1 MKKLSK
7 IIVGALLS
15 VASTTAFGFEK
26 NIVETAV
33 EAGKFKTL
41 ATALTAAGLIDA
53 VNGPGP
59 FTVFAPTDDAFAKVP
74 KETLEML
81 LKPENKEKL
90 KAVLTYHVVPG
101 KVMAKDVVGLK
112 GAKSLNGQRIDVKVD
127 GDKVSVDGANVVATD
142 IACTN
147 GVIHVIDSVI
157 LPASDN
163 IPAVATKAGKFS
175 TLLAAAKAAG
185 LVDAL
190 SGDKALTVFAP
201 TDEAFGKLPKGTVE
215 SLLKPENKDK
225 LKAILLYHV
234 VEGRVYSE
242 DALKAKSAATLQGG
256 KVEITVKDGAAYVN
270 GAKILATDD
279 ASCTVF
285 DSDFYFAT
293 LEGCCRLGLD
303 RIFRVNATIDYVV
316 QKNCFEL
323 FFVLWLEQR
332 LNGSLW
338 QLAESFV
345 GRSEDGQR
353 LFTTECIDKASC
365 FRCCEQCRELACFG
379 CNCWNVIRCWEDN
392 GVNDVNHTVCAS
404 DIRCDNIRA
413 VNRYLAAIDFNID
426 ALTVERLRALE
437 SNNVLRHD
445 LAWYDVVCQN
455 SFELFFVFWLEQH
468 LKRFL
473 RNLSK
478 RVVGWC
484 EYSEWTRSVDC
495 IDQTSCG
502 QSRSKSLELASFDSC
517 FNDVLFKTKRSG
529 RGNAQQSTRD
539 NLR

>member
-7 IIVGALLS
+7 FVVGAVLS
-15 VASTTAFGFEK
+15 VVSSTAFGFEK

-41 ATALTAAGLIDA
+41 ATALTAAGLVDA
-53 VNGPGP
+53 VSGPGP
-59 FTVFAPTDDAFAKVP
+59 FTVFAPTDEAFAKVP
-74 KETLEML
+74 KETLAML

-127 GDKVSVDGANVVATD
+127 GSKVSVDGANVVATD

-215 SLLKPENKDK
+215 SLLKPENVDK
-225 LKAILLYHV
+225 LKAILLFHV

-242 DALKAKSAATLQGG
+242 DAVKAKTAATLQGG

-270 GAKILATDD
+270 GAKILATDID
-279 ASCTVF
+279 A
-285 DSDFYFAT
+285 
-293 LEGCCRLGLD
+293 G
-303 RIFRVNATIDYVV
+303 
-316 QKNCFEL
+316 
-323 FFVLWLEQR
+323 
-332 LNGSLW
+332 
-338 QLAESFV
+338 
-345 GRSEDGQR
+345 
-353 LFTTECIDKASC
+353 
-365 FRCCEQCRELACFG
+365 
-379 CNCWNVIRCWEDN
+379 N
-392 GVNDVNHTVCAS
+392 GVIHV
-404 DIRCDNIRA
+404 
-413 VNRYLAAIDFNID
+413 ID
-426 ALTVERLRALE
+426 
-437 SNNVLRHD
+437 
-445 LAWYDVVCQN
+445 
-455 SFELFFVFWLEQH
+455 
-468 LKRFL
+468 
-473 RNLSK
+473 
-478 RVVGWC
+478 
-484 EYSEWTRSVDC
+484 SV
-495 IDQTSCG
+495 ILPPA
-502 QSRSKSLELASFDSC
+502 K
-517 FNDVLFKTKRSG
+517 
-529 RGNAQQSTRD
+529 
-539 NLR
+539 

>member
-7 IIVGALLS
+7 FVVGAVLS
-15 VASTTAFGFEK
+15 VVSSTAFGFEK

-41 ATALTAAGLIDA
+41 ATALTAAGLVDA
-53 VNGPGP
+53 VKGPGP
-59 FTVFAPTDDAFAKVP
+59 FTVFAPTDEAFAKVP

-127 GDKVSVDGANVVATD
+127 GSKVSVDGANVVATD

-201 TDEAFGKLPKGTVE
+201 TDEAFGKLPSGTVE

-225 LKAILLYHV
+225 LKSILLFHV

-242 DALKAKSAATLQGG
+242 DAVKAKTAATLQGG
-256 KVEITVKDGAAYVN
+256 KVEISVKDGAAYVN
-270 GAKILATDD
+270 GAKILATDID
-279 ASCTVF
+279 A
-285 DSDFYFAT
+285 
-293 LEGCCRLGLD
+293 G
-303 RIFRVNATIDYVV
+303 
-316 QKNCFEL
+316 
-323 FFVLWLEQR
+323 
-332 LNGSLW
+332 
-338 QLAESFV
+338 
-345 GRSEDGQR
+345 
-353 LFTTECIDKASC
+353 
-365 FRCCEQCRELACFG
+365 
-379 CNCWNVIRCWEDN
+379 N
-392 GVNDVNHTVCAS
+392 GVIHV
-404 DIRCDNIRA
+404 
-413 VNRYLAAIDFNID
+413 ID
-426 ALTVERLRALE
+426 
-437 SNNVLRHD
+437 
-445 LAWYDVVCQN
+445 
-455 SFELFFVFWLEQH
+455 
-468 LKRFL
+468 
-473 RNLSK
+473 
-478 RVVGWC
+478 
-484 EYSEWTRSVDC
+484 SV
-495 IDQTSCG
+495 ILPPA
-502 QSRSKSLELASFDSC
+502 K
-517 FNDVLFKTKRSG
+517 
-529 RGNAQQSTRD
+529 
-539 NLR
+539 

>member
-7 IIVGALLS
+7 FVVGAVLS
-15 VASTTAFGFEK
+15 VVSSTAFGFEK

-41 ATALTAAGLIDA
+41 ATALTAAGLVDA
-53 VNGPGP
+53 VSGPGP
-59 FTVFAPTDDAFAKVP
+59 FTVFAPTDEAFAKVP
-74 KETLEML
+74 KETLAML

-127 GDKVSVDGANVVATD
+127 GSKVSVDGANVVATD

-215 SLLKPENKDK
+215 SLLKPENVEK
-225 LKAILLYHV
+225 LKAILLFHV

-242 DALKAKSAATLQGG
+242 DAVKAKTAATLQGG

-270 GAKILATDD
+270 GAKILATDID
-279 ASCTVF
+279 A
-285 DSDFYFAT
+285 
-293 LEGCCRLGLD
+293 G
-303 RIFRVNATIDYVV
+303 
-316 QKNCFEL
+316 
-323 FFVLWLEQR
+323 
-332 LNGSLW
+332 
-338 QLAESFV
+338 
-345 GRSEDGQR
+345 
-353 LFTTECIDKASC
+353 
-365 FRCCEQCRELACFG
+365 
-379 CNCWNVIRCWEDN
+379 N
-392 GVNDVNHTVCAS
+392 GVIHV
-404 DIRCDNIRA
+404 
-413 VNRYLAAIDFNID
+413 ID
-426 ALTVERLRALE
+426 
-437 SNNVLRHD
+437 
-445 LAWYDVVCQN
+445 
-455 SFELFFVFWLEQH
+455 
-468 LKRFL
+468 
-473 RNLSK
+473 
-478 RVVGWC
+478 
-484 EYSEWTRSVDC
+484 SV
-495 IDQTSCG
+495 ILPPA
-502 QSRSKSLELASFDSC
+502 K
-517 FNDVLFKTKRSG
+517 
-529 RGNAQQSTRD
+529 
-539 NLR
+539 

>member
-7 IIVGALLS
+7 IIAGALLS

-53 VNGPGP
+53 VSGPGP

-127 GDKVSVDGANVVATD
+127 GSKVSVDGANVVATD

-190 SGDKALTVFAP
+190 SGEKALTVFAP
-201 TDEAFGKLPKGTVE
+201 TDEAFGKLPKGTVD
-215 SLLKPENKDK
+215 SLLKPENKEK

-256 KVEITVKDGAAYVN
+256 KVEITVKDGAAYIN
-270 GAKILATDD
+270 GAKILATDID
-279 ASCTVF
+279 A
-285 DSDFYFAT
+285 
-293 LEGCCRLGLD
+293 G
-303 RIFRVNATIDYVV
+303 
-316 QKNCFEL
+316 
-323 FFVLWLEQR
+323 
-332 LNGSLW
+332 
-338 QLAESFV
+338 
-345 GRSEDGQR
+345 
-353 LFTTECIDKASC
+353 
-365 FRCCEQCRELACFG
+365 
-379 CNCWNVIRCWEDN
+379 N
-392 GVNDVNHTVCAS
+392 GVIHV
-404 DIRCDNIRA
+404 
-413 VNRYLAAIDFNID
+413 ID
-426 ALTVERLRALE
+426 
-437 SNNVLRHD
+437 
-445 LAWYDVVCQN
+445 
-455 SFELFFVFWLEQH
+455 
-468 LKRFL
+468 
-473 RNLSK
+473 
-478 RVVGWC
+478 
-484 EYSEWTRSVDC
+484 SV
-495 IDQTSCG
+495 ILPPA
-502 QSRSKSLELASFDSC
+502 K
-517 FNDVLFKTKRSG
+517 
-529 RGNAQQSTRD
+529 
-539 NLR
+539 

>member
-1 MKKLSK
+1 
-7 IIVGALLS
+7 LS

-270 GAKILATDD
+270 GAKILATDVD
-279 ASCTVF
+279 A
-285 DSDFYFAT
+285 
-293 LEGCCRLGLD
+293 G
-303 RIFRVNATIDYVV
+303 
-316 QKNCFEL
+316 
-323 FFVLWLEQR
+323 
-332 LNGSLW
+332 
-338 QLAESFV
+338 
-345 GRSEDGQR
+345 
-353 LFTTECIDKASC
+353 
-365 FRCCEQCRELACFG
+365 
-379 CNCWNVIRCWEDN
+379 N
-392 GVNDVNHTVCAS
+392 GVIH
-404 DIRCDNIRA
+404 I
-413 VNRYLAAIDFNID
+413 ID
-426 ALTVERLRALE
+426 
-437 SNNVLRHD
+437 
-445 LAWYDVVCQN
+445 
-455 SFELFFVFWLEQH
+455 
-468 LKRFL
+468 
-473 RNLSK
+473 
-478 RVVGWC
+478 
-484 EYSEWTRSVDC
+484 SV
-495 IDQTSCG
+495 ILPPA
-502 QSRSKSLELASFDSC
+502 K
-517 FNDVLFKTKRSG
+517 
-529 RGNAQQSTRD
+529 
-539 NLR
+539 

>member
-270 GAKILATDD
+270 GAKILATDVD
-279 ASCTVF
+279 A
-285 DSDFYFAT
+285 
-293 LEGCCRLGLD
+293 G
-303 RIFRVNATIDYVV
+303 
-316 QKNCFEL
+316 
-323 FFVLWLEQR
+323 
-332 LNGSLW
+332 
-338 QLAESFV
+338 
-345 GRSEDGQR
+345 
-353 LFTTECIDKASC
+353 
-365 FRCCEQCRELACFG
+365 
-379 CNCWNVIRCWEDN
+379 N
-392 GVNDVNHTVCAS
+392 GVIH
-404 DIRCDNIRA
+404 I
-413 VNRYLAAIDFNID
+413 ID
-426 ALTVERLRALE
+426 
-437 SNNVLRHD
+437 
-445 LAWYDVVCQN
+445 
-455 SFELFFVFWLEQH
+455 
-468 LKRFL
+468 
-473 RNLSK
+473 
-478 RVVGWC
+478 
-484 EYSEWTRSVDC
+484 SV
-495 IDQTSCG
+495 ILPPA
-502 QSRSKSLELASFDSC
+502 K
-517 FNDVLFKTKRSG
+517 
-529 RGNAQQSTRD
+529 
-539 NLR
+539 

>member
-7 IIVGALLS
+7 FVVGAVLS
-15 VASTTAFGFEK
+15 VVSSTAFGFEK

-41 ATALTAAGLIDA
+41 ATALTAAGLVDA
-53 VNGPGP
+53 IKGPGP
-59 FTVFAPTDDAFAKVP
+59 FTVFAPTDEAFAKVP

-127 GDKVSVDGANVVATD
+127 GSKVSVDGANVVATD

-201 TDEAFGKLPKGTVE
+201 TDEAFGKLPSGTVE

-225 LKAILLYHV
+225 LKSILLFHV

-242 DALKAKSAATLQGG
+242 DAVKAKTAATLQGG
-256 KVEITVKDGAAYVN
+256 KVEISVKDGAAYVN
-270 GAKILATDD
+270 GAKILATDID
-279 ASCTVF
+279 A
-285 DSDFYFAT
+285 
-293 LEGCCRLGLD
+293 G
-303 RIFRVNATIDYVV
+303 
-316 QKNCFEL
+316 
-323 FFVLWLEQR
+323 
-332 LNGSLW
+332 
-338 QLAESFV
+338 
-345 GRSEDGQR
+345 
-353 LFTTECIDKASC
+353 
-365 FRCCEQCRELACFG
+365 
-379 CNCWNVIRCWEDN
+379 N
-392 GVNDVNHTVCAS
+392 GVIHV
-404 DIRCDNIRA
+404 
-413 VNRYLAAIDFNID
+413 ID
-426 ALTVERLRALE
+426 
-437 SNNVLRHD
+437 
-445 LAWYDVVCQN
+445 
-455 SFELFFVFWLEQH
+455 
-468 LKRFL
+468 
-473 RNLSK
+473 
-478 RVVGWC
+478 
-484 EYSEWTRSVDC
+484 SV
-495 IDQTSCG
+495 ILPPA
-502 QSRSKSLELASFDSC
+502 K
-517 FNDVLFKTKRSG
+517 
-529 RGNAQQSTRD
+529 
-539 NLR
+539 

>member
-270 GAKILATDD
+270 GAKIVATDVD
-279 ASCTVF
+279 A
-285 DSDFYFAT
+285 
-293 LEGCCRLGLD
+293 G
-303 RIFRVNATIDYVV
+303 
-316 QKNCFEL
+316 
-323 FFVLWLEQR
+323 
-332 LNGSLW
+332 
-338 QLAESFV
+338 
-345 GRSEDGQR
+345 
-353 LFTTECIDKASC
+353 
-365 FRCCEQCRELACFG
+365 
-379 CNCWNVIRCWEDN
+379 N
-392 GVNDVNHTVCAS
+392 GVIH
-404 DIRCDNIRA
+404 I
-413 VNRYLAAIDFNID
+413 ID
-426 ALTVERLRALE
+426 
-437 SNNVLRHD
+437 
-445 LAWYDVVCQN
+445 
-455 SFELFFVFWLEQH
+455 
-468 LKRFL
+468 
-473 RNLSK
+473 
-478 RVVGWC
+478 
-484 EYSEWTRSVDC
+484 SV
-495 IDQTSCG
+495 ILPPA
-502 QSRSKSLELASFDSC
+502 K
-517 FNDVLFKTKRSG
+517 
-529 RGNAQQSTRD
+529 
-539 NLR
+539 

>member
-7 IIVGALLS
+7 IIAGALLS

-127 GDKVSVDGANVVATD
+127 GSKVSVDGANVVATD

-190 SGDKALTVFAP
+190 SGEKALTVFAP
-201 TDEAFGKLPKGTVE
+201 TDEAFGKLSKGTVE
-215 SLLKPENKDK
+215 SLLKPENKEK

-270 GAKILATDD
+270 GAKILATDVD
-279 ASCTVF
+279 A
-285 DSDFYFAT
+285 
-293 LEGCCRLGLD
+293 G
-303 RIFRVNATIDYVV
+303 
-316 QKNCFEL
+316 
-323 FFVLWLEQR
+323 
-332 LNGSLW
+332 
-338 QLAESFV
+338 
-345 GRSEDGQR
+345 
-353 LFTTECIDKASC
+353 
-365 FRCCEQCRELACFG
+365 
-379 CNCWNVIRCWEDN
+379 N
-392 GVNDVNHTVCAS
+392 GVIHV
-404 DIRCDNIRA
+404 
-413 VNRYLAAIDFNID
+413 ID
-426 ALTVERLRALE
+426 
-437 SNNVLRHD
+437 
-445 LAWYDVVCQN
+445 
-455 SFELFFVFWLEQH
+455 
-468 LKRFL
+468 
-473 RNLSK
+473 
-478 RVVGWC
+478 
-484 EYSEWTRSVDC
+484 SV
-495 IDQTSCG
+495 ILPPA
-502 QSRSKSLELASFDSC
+502 K
-517 FNDVLFKTKRSG
+517 
-529 RGNAQQSTRD
+529 
-539 NLR
+539 

>member
-270 GAKILATDD
+270 GAKILATDVD
-279 ASCTVF
+279 A
-285 DSDFYFAT
+285 
-293 LEGCCRLGLD
+293 G
-303 RIFRVNATIDYVV
+303 
-316 QKNCFEL
+316 
-323 FFVLWLEQR
+323 
-332 LNGSLW
+332 
-338 QLAESFV
+338 
-345 GRSEDGQR
+345 
-353 LFTTECIDKASC
+353 
-365 FRCCEQCRELACFG
+365 
-379 CNCWNVIRCWEDN
+379 N
-392 GVNDVNHTVCAS
+392 GVIHV
-404 DIRCDNIRA
+404 
-413 VNRYLAAIDFNID
+413 ID
-426 ALTVERLRALE
+426 
-437 SNNVLRHD
+437 
-445 LAWYDVVCQN
+445 
-455 SFELFFVFWLEQH
+455 
-468 LKRFL
+468 
-473 RNLSK
+473 
-478 RVVGWC
+478 
-484 EYSEWTRSVDC
+484 SV
-495 IDQTSCG
+495 ILPPA
-502 QSRSKSLELASFDSC
+502 K
-517 FNDVLFKTKRSG
+517 
-529 RGNAQQSTRD
+529 
-539 NLR
+539 

>member
-7 IIVGALLS
+7 IIAGALLS

-163 IPAVATKAGKFS
+163 IPAVASKAGKFS

-270 GAKILATDD
+270 GAKILATDVD
-279 ASCTVF
+279 A
-285 DSDFYFAT
+285 
-293 LEGCCRLGLD
+293 G
-303 RIFRVNATIDYVV
+303 
-316 QKNCFEL
+316 
-323 FFVLWLEQR
+323 
-332 LNGSLW
+332 
-338 QLAESFV
+338 
-345 GRSEDGQR
+345 
-353 LFTTECIDKASC
+353 
-365 FRCCEQCRELACFG
+365 
-379 CNCWNVIRCWEDN
+379 N
-392 GVNDVNHTVCAS
+392 GVIHS
-404 DIRCDNIRA
+404 
-413 VNRYLAAIDFNID
+413 
-426 ALTVERLRALE
+426 
-437 SNNVLRHD
+437 
-445 LAWYDVVCQN
+445 
-455 SFELFFVFWLEQH
+455 
-468 LKRFL
+468 
-473 RNLSK
+473 
-478 RVVGWC
+478 
-484 EYSEWTRSVDC
+484 
-495 IDQTSCG
+495 
-502 QSRSKSLELASFDSC
+502 
-517 FNDVLFKTKRSG
+517 
-529 RGNAQQSTRD
+529 
-539 NLR
+539 

>member
-7 IIVGALLS
+7 IIAGALLS

-127 GDKVSVDGANVVATD
+127 GSKVSVDGANVVATD

-190 SGDKALTVFAP
+190 SGEKSLTVFAP

-215 SLLKPENKDK
+215 SLLKPENKEK

-234 VEGRVYSE
+234 VDGRVYSE
-242 DALKAKSAATLQGG
+242 DAVKAKSAATLQGG

-270 GAKILATDD
+270 GAKILATDVD
-279 ASCTVF
+279 A
-285 DSDFYFAT
+285 
-293 LEGCCRLGLD
+293 G
-303 RIFRVNATIDYVV
+303 
-316 QKNCFEL
+316 
-323 FFVLWLEQR
+323 
-332 LNGSLW
+332 
-338 QLAESFV
+338 
-345 GRSEDGQR
+345 
-353 LFTTECIDKASC
+353 
-365 FRCCEQCRELACFG
+365 
-379 CNCWNVIRCWEDN
+379 N
-392 GVNDVNHTVCAS
+392 GVIH
-404 DIRCDNIRA
+404 I
-413 VNRYLAAIDFNID
+413 ID
-426 ALTVERLRALE
+426 
-437 SNNVLRHD
+437 
-445 LAWYDVVCQN
+445 
-455 SFELFFVFWLEQH
+455 
-468 LKRFL
+468 
-473 RNLSK
+473 
-478 RVVGWC
+478 
-484 EYSEWTRSVDC
+484 SV
-495 IDQTSCG
+495 ILPPA
-502 QSRSKSLELASFDSC
+502 K
-517 FNDVLFKTKRSG
+517 
-529 RGNAQQSTRD
+529 
-539 NLR
+539 

>member
-7 IIVGALLS
+7 FVVGAVLS
-15 VASTTAFGFEK
+15 VVSGTAFGFEK

-41 ATALTAAGLIDA
+41 ATALTAAGLVDA
-53 VNGPGP
+53 VQGPGP
-59 FTVFAPTDDAFAKVP
+59 FTVFAPTDEAFAKVP

-127 GDKVSVDGANVVATD
+127 GSKVSVDGANVVATD

-225 LKAILLYHV
+225 LKAILLFHV

-242 DALKAKSAATLQGG
+242 DAVKAKTAATLQGG
-256 KVEITVKDGAAYVN
+256 KVEISVKDGAAYVN
-270 GAKILATDD
+270 GAKILATDID
-279 ASCTVF
+279 A
-285 DSDFYFAT
+285 
-293 LEGCCRLGLD
+293 G
-303 RIFRVNATIDYVV
+303 
-316 QKNCFEL
+316 
-323 FFVLWLEQR
+323 
-332 LNGSLW
+332 
-338 QLAESFV
+338 
-345 GRSEDGQR
+345 
-353 LFTTECIDKASC
+353 
-365 FRCCEQCRELACFG
+365 
-379 CNCWNVIRCWEDN
+379 N
-392 GVNDVNHTVCAS
+392 GVIHV
-404 DIRCDNIRA
+404 
-413 VNRYLAAIDFNID
+413 ID
-426 ALTVERLRALE
+426 
-437 SNNVLRHD
+437 
-445 LAWYDVVCQN
+445 
-455 SFELFFVFWLEQH
+455 
-468 LKRFL
+468 
-473 RNLSK
+473 
-478 RVVGWC
+478 
-484 EYSEWTRSVDC
+484 SV
-495 IDQTSCG
+495 ILPPA
-502 QSRSKSLELASFDSC
+502 K
-517 FNDVLFKTKRSG
+517 
-529 RGNAQQSTRD
+529 
-539 NLR
+539 

>member
-7 IIVGALLS
+7 IIAGALLS

-59 FTVFAPTDDAFAKVP
+59 FTVFAPNDDAFAKVP

-270 GAKILATDD
+270 GAKILATDVD
-279 ASCTVF
+279 A
-285 DSDFYFAT
+285 
-293 LEGCCRLGLD
+293 G
-303 RIFRVNATIDYVV
+303 
-316 QKNCFEL
+316 
-323 FFVLWLEQR
+323 
-332 LNGSLW
+332 
-338 QLAESFV
+338 
-345 GRSEDGQR
+345 
-353 LFTTECIDKASC
+353 
-365 FRCCEQCRELACFG
+365 
-379 CNCWNVIRCWEDN
+379 N
-392 GVNDVNHTVCAS
+392 GVIH
-404 DIRCDNIRA
+404 I
-413 VNRYLAAIDFNID
+413 ID
-426 ALTVERLRALE
+426 
-437 SNNVLRHD
+437 
-445 LAWYDVVCQN
+445 
-455 SFELFFVFWLEQH
+455 
-468 LKRFL
+468 
-473 RNLSK
+473 
-478 RVVGWC
+478 
-484 EYSEWTRSVDC
+484 SV
-495 IDQTSCG
+495 ILPPA
-502 QSRSKSLELASFDSC
+502 K
-517 FNDVLFKTKRSG
+517 
-529 RGNAQQSTRD
+529 
-539 NLR
+539 

>member
-7 IIVGALLS
+7 IIAGALLS

-270 GAKILATDD
+270 GAKILATDVD
-279 ASCTVF
+279 A
-285 DSDFYFAT
+285 
-293 LEGCCRLGLD
+293 G
-303 RIFRVNATIDYVV
+303 
-316 QKNCFEL
+316 
-323 FFVLWLEQR
+323 
-332 LNGSLW
+332 
-338 QLAESFV
+338 
-345 GRSEDGQR
+345 
-353 LFTTECIDKASC
+353 
-365 FRCCEQCRELACFG
+365 
-379 CNCWNVIRCWEDN
+379 N
-392 GVNDVNHTVCAS
+392 GVIH
-404 DIRCDNIRA
+404 I
-413 VNRYLAAIDFNID
+413 IDS
-426 ALTVERLRALE
+426 V
-437 SNNVLRHD
+437 VLPP
-445 LAWYDVVCQN
+445 A
-455 SFELFFVFWLEQH
+455 
-468 LKRFL
+468 K
-473 RNLSK
+473 
-478 RVVGWC
+478 
-484 EYSEWTRSVDC
+484 
-495 IDQTSCG
+495 
-502 QSRSKSLELASFDSC
+502 
-517 FNDVLFKTKRSG
+517 
-529 RGNAQQSTRD
+529 
-539 NLR
+539 

>member
-7 IIVGALLS
+7 IIAGALLS

-127 GDKVSVDGANVVATD
+127 GSKVSVDGANVVATD

-190 SGDKALTVFAP
+190 SGEKALTVFAP

-215 SLLKPENKDK
+215 SLLKPENKEK

-270 GAKILATDD
+270 GAKILATDVD
-279 ASCTVF
+279 A
-285 DSDFYFAT
+285 
-293 LEGCCRLGLD
+293 G
-303 RIFRVNATIDYVV
+303 
-316 QKNCFEL
+316 
-323 FFVLWLEQR
+323 
-332 LNGSLW
+332 
-338 QLAESFV
+338 
-345 GRSEDGQR
+345 
-353 LFTTECIDKASC
+353 
-365 FRCCEQCRELACFG
+365 
-379 CNCWNVIRCWEDN
+379 N
-392 GVNDVNHTVCAS
+392 GVIHV
-404 DIRCDNIRA
+404 
-413 VNRYLAAIDFNID
+413 ID
-426 ALTVERLRALE
+426 
-437 SNNVLRHD
+437 
-445 LAWYDVVCQN
+445 
-455 SFELFFVFWLEQH
+455 
-468 LKRFL
+468 
-473 RNLSK
+473 
-478 RVVGWC
+478 
-484 EYSEWTRSVDC
+484 SV
-495 IDQTSCG
+495 ILPPA
-502 QSRSKSLELASFDSC
+502 K
-517 FNDVLFKTKRSG
+517 
-529 RGNAQQSTRD
+529 
-539 NLR
+539 

>member
-7 IIVGALLS
+7 IIAGALLS

-127 GDKVSVDGANVVATD
+127 GGKVSVDGANVVATD

-147 GVIHVIDSVI
+147 GVIHIIDSVI

-201 TDEAFGKLPKGTVE
+201 TDEAFGKLAKGTVE
-215 SLLKPENKDK
+215 SLLKPENKEK

-242 DALKAKSAATLQGG
+242 DAVKAKSAATLQGG

-270 GAKILATDD
+270 GAKILATDID
-279 ASCTVF
+279 A
-285 DSDFYFAT
+285 
-293 LEGCCRLGLD
+293 G
-303 RIFRVNATIDYVV
+303 
-316 QKNCFEL
+316 
-323 FFVLWLEQR
+323 
-332 LNGSLW
+332 
-338 QLAESFV
+338 
-345 GRSEDGQR
+345 
-353 LFTTECIDKASC
+353 
-365 FRCCEQCRELACFG
+365 
-379 CNCWNVIRCWEDN
+379 N
-392 GVNDVNHTVCAS
+392 GVIHV
-404 DIRCDNIRA
+404 
-413 VNRYLAAIDFNID
+413 ID
-426 ALTVERLRALE
+426 
-437 SNNVLRHD
+437 
-445 LAWYDVVCQN
+445 
-455 SFELFFVFWLEQH
+455 
-468 LKRFL
+468 
-473 RNLSK
+473 
-478 RVVGWC
+478 
-484 EYSEWTRSVDC
+484 SV
-495 IDQTSCG
+495 ILPPA
-502 QSRSKSLELASFDSC
+502 K
-517 FNDVLFKTKRSG
+517 
-529 RGNAQQSTRD
+529 
-539 NLR
+539 

>member
-7 IIVGALLS
+7 IIAGALLS

-270 GAKILATDD
+270 GAKILATDVD
-279 ASCTVF
+279 A
-285 DSDFYFAT
+285 
-293 LEGCCRLGLD
+293 G
-303 RIFRVNATIDYVV
+303 
-316 QKNCFEL
+316 
-323 FFVLWLEQR
+323 
-332 LNGSLW
+332 
-338 QLAESFV
+338 
-345 GRSEDGQR
+345 
-353 LFTTECIDKASC
+353 
-365 FRCCEQCRELACFG
+365 
-379 CNCWNVIRCWEDN
+379 N
-392 GVNDVNHTVCAS
+392 GVIH
-404 DIRCDNIRA
+404 I
-413 VNRYLAAIDFNID
+413 ID
-426 ALTVERLRALE
+426 
-437 SNNVLRHD
+437 S
-445 LAWYDVVCQN
+445 
-455 SFELFFVFWLEQH
+455 VFLPPA
-468 LKRFL
+468 K
-473 RNLSK
+473 
-478 RVVGWC
+478 
-484 EYSEWTRSVDC
+484 
-495 IDQTSCG
+495 
-502 QSRSKSLELASFDSC
+502 
-517 FNDVLFKTKRSG
+517 
-529 RGNAQQSTRD
+529 
-539 NLR
+539 

>member
-7 IIVGALLS
+7 IIAGALLS

-53 VNGPGP
+53 VSGPGP

-127 GDKVSVDGANVVATD
+127 GSKVSVDGANVVATD

-190 SGDKALTVFAP
+190 SGEKALTVFAP

-215 SLLKPENKDK
+215 SLLKPENKEK

-270 GAKILATDD
+270 GAKILATDVD
-279 ASCTVF
+279 A
-285 DSDFYFAT
+285 
-293 LEGCCRLGLD
+293 G
-303 RIFRVNATIDYVV
+303 
-316 QKNCFEL
+316 
-323 FFVLWLEQR
+323 
-332 LNGSLW
+332 
-338 QLAESFV
+338 
-345 GRSEDGQR
+345 
-353 LFTTECIDKASC
+353 
-365 FRCCEQCRELACFG
+365 
-379 CNCWNVIRCWEDN
+379 N
-392 GVNDVNHTVCAS
+392 GVIHV
-404 DIRCDNIRA
+404 
-413 VNRYLAAIDFNID
+413 ID
-426 ALTVERLRALE
+426 
-437 SNNVLRHD
+437 
-445 LAWYDVVCQN
+445 
-455 SFELFFVFWLEQH
+455 
-468 LKRFL
+468 
-473 RNLSK
+473 
-478 RVVGWC
+478 
-484 EYSEWTRSVDC
+484 SV
-495 IDQTSCG
+495 ILPPA
-502 QSRSKSLELASFDSC
+502 K
-517 FNDVLFKTKRSG
+517 
-529 RGNAQQSTRD
+529 
-539 NLR
+539 

>member
-7 IIVGALLS
+7 IIAGALLS

-127 GDKVSVDGANVVATD
+127 GSKVSVDGANVVATD

-190 SGDKALTVFAP
+190 SGEKALTVFAP

-215 SLLKPENKDK
+215 SLLKPENKEK

-242 DALKAKSAATLQGG
+242 DAVKAKSAATLQGG

-270 GAKILATDD
+270 GAKILATDVD
-279 ASCTVF
+279 A
-285 DSDFYFAT
+285 
-293 LEGCCRLGLD
+293 G
-303 RIFRVNATIDYVV
+303 
-316 QKNCFEL
+316 
-323 FFVLWLEQR
+323 
-332 LNGSLW
+332 
-338 QLAESFV
+338 
-345 GRSEDGQR
+345 
-353 LFTTECIDKASC
+353 
-365 FRCCEQCRELACFG
+365 
-379 CNCWNVIRCWEDN
+379 N
-392 GVNDVNHTVCAS
+392 GVIHV
-404 DIRCDNIRA
+404 
-413 VNRYLAAIDFNID
+413 ID
-426 ALTVERLRALE
+426 
-437 SNNVLRHD
+437 
-445 LAWYDVVCQN
+445 
-455 SFELFFVFWLEQH
+455 
-468 LKRFL
+468 
-473 RNLSK
+473 
-478 RVVGWC
+478 
-484 EYSEWTRSVDC
+484 SV
-495 IDQTSCG
+495 ILPPA
-502 QSRSKSLELASFDSC
+502 K
-517 FNDVLFKTKRSG
+517 
-529 RGNAQQSTRD
+529 
-539 NLR
+539 

>member
-270 GAKILATDD
+270 GAKILATDV
-279 ASCTVF
+279 A
-285 DSDFYFAT
+285 
-293 LEGCCRLGLD
+293 
-303 RIFRVNATIDYVV
+303 
-316 QKNCFEL
+316 
-323 FFVLWLEQR
+323 
-332 LNGSLW
+332 
-338 QLAESFV
+338 
-345 GRSEDGQR
+345 
-353 LFTTECIDKASC
+353 
-365 FRCCEQCRELACFG
+365 AC
-379 CNCWNVIRCWEDN
+379 N
-392 GVNDVNHTVCAS
+392 GVIH
-404 DIRCDNIRA
+404 I
-413 VNRYLAAIDFNID
+413 ID
-426 ALTVERLRALE
+426 
-437 SNNVLRHD
+437 
-445 LAWYDVVCQN
+445 
-455 SFELFFVFWLEQH
+455 
-468 LKRFL
+468 
-473 RNLSK
+473 
-478 RVVGWC
+478 
-484 EYSEWTRSVDC
+484 SV
-495 IDQTSCG
+495 ILPPA
-502 QSRSKSLELASFDSC
+502 K
-517 FNDVLFKTKRSG
+517 
-529 RGNAQQSTRD
+529 
-539 NLR
+539 

>member
-7 IIVGALLS
+7 IIAGALLS

-127 GDKVSVDGANVVATD
+127 GGKVSVDGANVVATD

-147 GVIHVIDSVI
+147 GVIHIIDSVI

-215 SLLKPENKDK
+215 SLLKPENKEK

-242 DALKAKSAATLQGG
+242 DAVKAKSAATLQGG

-270 GAKILATDD
+270 GAKILATDID
-279 ASCTVF
+279 A
-285 DSDFYFAT
+285 
-293 LEGCCRLGLD
+293 G
-303 RIFRVNATIDYVV
+303 
-316 QKNCFEL
+316 
-323 FFVLWLEQR
+323 
-332 LNGSLW
+332 
-338 QLAESFV
+338 
-345 GRSEDGQR
+345 
-353 LFTTECIDKASC
+353 
-365 FRCCEQCRELACFG
+365 
-379 CNCWNVIRCWEDN
+379 N
-392 GVNDVNHTVCAS
+392 GVIHV
-404 DIRCDNIRA
+404 
-413 VNRYLAAIDFNID
+413 ID
-426 ALTVERLRALE
+426 
-437 SNNVLRHD
+437 
-445 LAWYDVVCQN
+445 
-455 SFELFFVFWLEQH
+455 
-468 LKRFL
+468 
-473 RNLSK
+473 
-478 RVVGWC
+478 
-484 EYSEWTRSVDC
+484 SV
-495 IDQTSCG
+495 ILPPA
-502 QSRSKSLELASFDSC
+502 K
-517 FNDVLFKTKRSG
+517 
-529 RGNAQQSTRD
+529 
-539 NLR
+539 